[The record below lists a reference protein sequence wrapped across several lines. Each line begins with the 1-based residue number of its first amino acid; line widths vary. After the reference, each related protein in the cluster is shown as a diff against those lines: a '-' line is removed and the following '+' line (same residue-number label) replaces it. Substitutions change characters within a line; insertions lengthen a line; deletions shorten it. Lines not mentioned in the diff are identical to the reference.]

1 LRPPSPSE
9 AGHTISEASPDQA
22 LEAAS
27 PHAAATVPVVGTE
40 RIDAIDKLRG
50 IAVAGILVMNIYG
63 FAMSMTAYQN
73 PLAWGGTEWYNL
85 GTWFF
90 THIFFD
96 QKFLPIFSMLF
107 GAGLVMMASRAEAK
121 GVTYGGI
128 WYRRNFW
135 LLLIG
140 MVHGYLI
147 WFGDI
152 LFHYALFGMLIY
164 PLRNI
169 KPRALITVAC
179 IVLPIALIFGTLGGV
194 YMQKL
199 QTASVE
205 ISQLQAAGEELTEE
219 QSTMLQQWG
228 EVSAFVGP
236 PEVAVQN
243 DNDAYRQGYREIVAH
258 RLPTTTMMQTEG
270 ALFLL
275 WRVGG
280 LMILGMALMKLGVLS
295 GERSNAF
302 YIRMMAWCYV
312 VGLPIV
318 LFSAYDLNAHQWD
331 AMYIFRFGG
340 WWNYFGSIVV
350 SLGHIAVF
358 MLIINNGVLANLMQR
373 FAALGRMAL
382 TNYLMHSVIL
392 TTVFYGYGLG
402 LYGTV
407 ARFWQMGF
415 VVAVVGF
422 QLWFSPIWLKNY
434 RFGPVEWLWRSLT
447 YWKRQPMRRAAI

>member
-1 LRPPSPSE
+1 MNEENPQP
-9 AGHTISEASPDQA
+9 AGAP
-22 LEAAS
+22 EAA
-27 PHAAATVPVVGTE
+27 PMAAAVPVVGTE

-73 PLAWGGTEWYNL
+73 PLAWGGTESYNL

-121 GVTYGGI
+121 GVKYGGI
-128 WYRRNFW
+128 WYRRSFW

-140 MVHGYLI
+140 AVHGYLI

-164 PLRNI
+164 PLRNR
-169 KPRALITVAC
+169 KPRTLIIVAC
-179 IVLPIALIFGTLGGV
+179 IVLPIAVAFGTLGGV

-205 ISQLQAAGEELTEE
+205 IGELQAAGEELTEE
-219 QSTMLQQWG
+219 QTTMLAEW
-228 EVSAFVGP
+228 EEMSAFLGP
-236 PEVAVQN
+236 PEVVVQK
-243 DNDAYRQGYREIVAH
+243 DNEAYRQGYREIVSY
-258 RLPTTTMMQTEG
+258 RLPVTSMMQTN
-270 ALFLL
+270 ATLFLI

-295 GERSNAF
+295 GERGTGF
-302 YIRMMAWCYV
+302 YKRMMAWCYGL
-312 VGLPIV
+312 GLPIV
-318 LFSAYDLNAHQWD
+318 LISAYDLNAHQWD
-331 AMYIFRFGG
+331 PMYVFRFGG

-350 SLGHIAVF
+350 SLGHISLF
-358 MLIINNGVLANLMQR
+358 MILIRGGACRNLLDR

-382 TNYLMHSVIL
+382 TNYLLHSVIL
-392 TTVFYGYGLG
+392 TTVFYGYGFG

-407 ARFWQMGF
+407 PRIWQMGF
-415 VVAVVGF
+415 VVAVVAF
-422 QLWFSPIWLKNY
+422 QLWLSPIWLQRY

-447 YWKRQPMRRAAI
+447 YWKLQPMRRAPT

>member
-1 LRPPSPSE
+1 MSE
-9 AGHTISEASPDQA
+9 ESLYQEG
-22 LEAAS
+22 AAE
-27 PHAAATVPVVGTE
+27 PAPTAANVPVAGAE

-107 GAGLVMMASRAEAK
+107 GAGLVLMAGRAESRGTK
-121 GVTYGGI
+121 YGGI
-128 WYRRNFW
+128 WYRRSVW

-140 MVHGYLI
+140 AAHGYLI

-164 PLRNI
+164 PLRNRR
-169 KPRALITVAC
+169 PRTLIIIAC
-179 IVLPIALIFGTLGGV
+179 IVLPIALVFGTLGGV

-199 QTASVE
+199 QTASIE
-205 ISQLQAAGEELTEE
+205 INELQAAGEELTEE
-219 QSTMLQQWG
+219 QSTMLAEW
-228 EVSAFVGP
+228 EEMSAFVGP
-236 PEVAVQN
+236 PNVAVQK
-243 DNDAYRQGYREIVAH
+243 DLEAYRQGYREIFAH
-258 RLPTTTMMQTEG
+258 RLPVTSMMQSS
-270 ALFLL
+270 ASLFLI

-280 LMILGMALMKLGVLS
+280 LMLLGMALMKLGVLS

-302 YIRMMAWCYV
+302 YKKMMAWGYV
-312 VGLPIV
+312 LGFPIV

-331 AMYIFRFGG
+331 GMYMFRFGG
-340 WWNYFGSIVV
+340 WWNYFGSIAV

-358 MLIINNGVLANLMQR
+358 MLIIKSGVLRNLMQR
-373 FAALGRMAL
+373 FAAMGRMAL
-382 TNYLMHSVIL
+382 TNYLLHSVIL

-402 LYGTV
+402 LYGTIP
-407 ARFWQMGF
+407 RIWQMSF

-422 QLWFSPIWLKNY
+422 QLWFSPVWLQKY
-434 RFGPVEWLWRSLT
+434 RFGPLEWLWRSLT
-447 YWKRQPMRRAAI
+447 YWKRQPMRRQAI